1 MPRKKK
7 TLREIETALPGIS
20 SEKVEIISDELDR
33 VLSLKDLFQS
43 DGGRELINLLRN
55 NCVKALNQMIVRAKE
70 GGKDADL
77 VGLVSYYSANIDLLS
92 QLREVSMEQE
102 LRDQLDEAVKD
113 AMEQ

>member
-1 MPRKKK
+1 MKKGTTK
-7 TLREIETALPGIS
+7 REIKASIPELS
-20 SEKVEIISDELDR
+20 SEKVDIISDELDR
-33 VLSLKDLFQS
+33 VLSIKSLFQS
-43 DGGRELINLLRN
+43 DGGKELINILRN
-55 NCVKALNQMIVRAKE
+55 NCVKALNQMIIKSKE
-70 GGKDADL
+70 GANDTDI